1 MKAITQ
7 DRYGEAEVLT
17 LSEIPRPEIGAN
29 EVLVRVAAA
38 GLDQGVWHLMSGIP
52 TMMRLGTGRHAPKQP
67 VSGTDVAGTIEQ
79 VGANVTGFAPG
90 DQVYGIATGTFAEFA
105 RANPKKLTRMPAN
118 LTTAQAAAVPISG
131 VTALQAVRGRI
142 HPGDRVLVLGAA
154 GGVGSFVV
162 QLAKHFGGEV
172 PAVAS
177 AAKHDFVRELGADHV
192 HDYRDGDPVGPFE
205 LIVDTGGN
213 RSNATLKGMLTPTGT
228 AVLVGGEGGGGD
240 FLAGFERQIFALLPS
255 PFSKKSVE
263 GLVSAVKL
271 PDLLELTELI
281 EAGTITPAIDSVY
294 PLAEAADAMRHLRA
308 GAVRGKVV
316 ISVAPLAE

>member
-7 DRYGEAEVLT
+7 DRYGEADVLT
-17 LSEIPRPEIGAN
+17 LSEIPRPEIGPN

-67 VSGTDVAGTIEQ
+67 VSGSDVAGTIEQ
-79 VGANVTGFAPG
+79 VGANVTAFAPG
-90 DQVYGIATGTFAEFA
+90 ETVYGVATGTFAEFA
-105 RANPKKLTRMPAN
+105 RANPKKLTRMPAT

-142 HPGDRVLVLGAA
+142 RPGDRVLVLGAA

-172 PAVAS
+172 TAVAS
-177 AAKHDFVRELGADHV
+177 AAKHDFVRELGADHA
-192 HDYRDGDPVGPFE
+192 HDYRDGDPAGPFE

-213 RSNATLKGMLTPTGT
+213 RTIATIKRMLTPTGT
-228 AVLVGGEGGGGD
+228 AVLVGGEGGKGD
-240 FLAGFERQIFALLPS
+240 FLAGFERQILAMLPS
-255 PFSKKSVE
+255 PFTKQTVV
-263 GLVSAVKL
+263 GLASAVKKA
-271 PDLLELTELI
+271 DLVELTELI
-281 EAGTITPAIDSVY
+281 EAGAVTPAIDRVY
-294 PLAEAADAMRHLRA
+294 PLAEAADAMRHLRS

-316 ISVAPLAE
+316 VTP